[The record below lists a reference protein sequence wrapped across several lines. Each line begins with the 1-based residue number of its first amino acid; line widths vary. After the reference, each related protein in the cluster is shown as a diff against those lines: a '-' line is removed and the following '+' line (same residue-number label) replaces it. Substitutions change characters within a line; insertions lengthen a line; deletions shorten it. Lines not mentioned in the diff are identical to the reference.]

1 MEGRKLEGKKTP
13 RKDRIVRMQVIERRG
28 EGADE
33 ELVKLCKYMRVMSD
47 RDTDATVTQVLKT
60 MMIAGRDKAVGGS
73 ELAKISG
80 LNRITVI
87 HHLKR
92 LESAGLVKR
101 EETKYIMQP
110 KNAEEML
117 LGFREDMDKKKKAD
131 AKSAENAPEKGKT
144 LGGECGEQSE
154 ALACEVAAL
163 NERMLRIAA

>member
-1 MEGRKLEGKKTP
+1 MEGRKMEGKKTP

-117 LGFREDMDKKKKAD
+117 LGFREDMDKMFSEMDELAREIDREFEIMEGKGQHENAQRENKGGIVQAKKK
-131 AKSAENAPEKGKT
+131 KT
-144 LGGECGEQSE
+144 
-154 ALACEVAAL
+154 
-163 NERMLRIAA
+163 